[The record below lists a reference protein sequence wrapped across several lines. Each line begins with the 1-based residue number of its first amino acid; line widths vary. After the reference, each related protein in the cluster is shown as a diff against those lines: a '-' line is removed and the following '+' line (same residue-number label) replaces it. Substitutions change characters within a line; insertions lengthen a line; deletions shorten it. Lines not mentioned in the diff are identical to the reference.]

1 MVILEQLSKK
11 IPPTIC
17 LLAGNQVTI
26 YHSVLGHSSWGDRRI
41 WIWGKNWI
49 GANEKLPVCYKNKE
63 EVIKR
68 TASLPWILGD
78 KDGLIEL
85 HRKGI
90 LTPEYYEEIKI
101 FWEQVSDIPLV
112 VLKKIAYGI
121 N

>member
-1 MVILEQLSKK
+1 
-11 IPPTIC
+11 
-17 LLAGNQVTI
+17 
-26 YHSVLGHSSWGDRRI
+26 
-41 WIWGKNWI
+41 
-49 GANEKLPVCYKNKE
+49 LPVCYKNKE